1 MHIVTFSNLKGGSAK
16 TTSTLAVA
24 AELARRGRA
33 VLAVDLDP
41 QATLTTSAGLEP
53 GPAAAS
59 LLSGDGSPEDARAA
73 LADALGPDARRGADL
88 ADGGALHVLPAD
100 RRLLRLERTAPVQ
113 LSRRLLAFLDLV
125 EGDYDV
131 AVVDTPPQASAL
143 VTAALASTDLVLVPV
158 ASGRGALDGLGD
170 VVELTERFG
179 TAPVTGAFVT
189 RVNTSSLHDR
199 ELVEYVASQIAGP
212 DGEPA
217 VRAFVR
223 ETVRVREAE
232 MARVPVPL
240 YAPRSTAAQ
249 DYAALVDEVEALLER
264 HDS

>member
-1 MHIVTFSNLKGGSAK
+1 MRIVTFSNLKGGSAK

-73 LADALGPDARRGADL
+73 TADASGDAAL

-113 LSRRLLAFLDLV
+113 LSRRLLAFVDLV

-199 ELVEYVASQIAGP
+199 ELVEYVASQVSGP
-212 DGEPA
+212 DGGPA
-217 VRAFVR
+217 LRAFVR

-232 MARVPVPL
+232 MARVPVPF

-249 DYAALVDEVEALLER
+249 DYAALVDEVEGLLER
-264 HDS
+264 HGS

>member
-73 LADALGPDARRGADL
+73 LADASGGADL

-217 VRAFVR
+217 IRAFVR

>member
-1 MHIVTFSNLKGGSAK
+1 MRIVTFSNLKGGSAK

-73 LADALGPDARRGADL
+73 LADASGGADL

-199 ELVEYVASQIAGP
+199 ELVEYVASQVAGP

-217 VRAFVR
+217 IRAFVR

>member
-1 MHIVTFSNLKGGSAK
+1 MRIVTFSNLKGGSAK

-59 LLSGDGSPEDARAA
+59 LLSGEGSPEDALARVVDASGDAA
-73 LADALGPDARRGADL
+73 LPT
-88 ADGGALHVLPAD
+88 GGALHVLPAD

-113 LSRRLLAFLDLV
+113 LSRRLLALLDLV

-199 ELVEYVASQIAGP
+199 ELVEYVASQVSGP
-212 DGEPA
+212 DGTPA
-217 VRAFVR
+217 LRAFVR

-232 MARVPVPL
+232 MARVPVPF
-240 YAPRSTAAQ
+240 YAPSSTAAQ
-249 DYAALVDEVEALLER
+249 DYAALVSSSGTTARTLAL
-264 HDS
+264 

>member
-59 LLSGDGSPEDARAA
+59 LLSGEGSPEDALARVVDASGDAA
-73 LADALGPDARRGADL
+73 LPT
-88 ADGGALHVLPAD
+88 GGALHVLPAD

-113 LSRRLLAFLDLV
+113 LSRRLLALLDLV

-199 ELVEYVASQIAGP
+199 ELVEYVASQVSGP
-212 DGEPA
+212 DGTPA
-217 VRAFVR
+217 LRAFVR

-232 MARVPVPL
+232 MARVPVPF
-240 YAPRSTAAQ
+240 YAPSSTAAQ
-249 DYAALVDEVEALLER
+249 DYAALVDEVEVLIER
-264 HDS
+264 HNG

>member
-1 MHIVTFSNLKGGSAK
+1 MRIVTFSNLKGGSAK

-33 VLAVDLDP
+33 VLAIDLDP
-41 QATLTTSAGLEP
+41 QATLTTSAGLDP

-59 LLSGDGSPEDARAA
+59 LLSGEGTPEDAVGRLVDAA
-73 LADALGPDARRGADL
+73 GETELP
-88 ADGGALHVLPAD
+88 DGGTLHVLPAD

-131 AVVDTPPQASAL
+131 VVVDTPPQASAL

-158 ASGRGALDGLGD
+158 ASGRGALDGFGD

-199 ELVEYVASQIAGP
+199 ELVEYVASQVAGP
-212 DGEPA
+212 DGGPA
-217 VRAFVR
+217 LRSFVR

-232 MARVPVPL
+232 MARVPVPF
-240 YAPRSTAAQ
+240 YAPGSTAAQ
-249 DYAALVDEVEALLER
+249 DYAALVDEVEVLLER

>member
-1 MHIVTFSNLKGGSAK
+1 MRIVTFSNLKGGSAK

-73 LADALGPDARRGADL
+73 LVDASGGADL
-88 ADGGALHVLPAD
+88 ADGGVLHVLPAD

-217 VRAFVR
+217 IRTFVR

-264 HDS
+264 HGS

>member
-1 MHIVTFSNLKGGSAK
+1 MRIVTFSNLKGGSAK

-41 QATLTTSAGLEP
+41 QATLTTSAGLDP

-59 LLSGDGSPEDARAA
+59 LLSGDGLPEDARAA
-73 LADALGPDARRGADL
+73 LVDASGGADL
-88 ADGGALHVLPAD
+88 GSGVLHVLPAD

-125 EGDYDV
+125 ESDYDV

-217 VRAFVR
+217 IRTFVR

-249 DYAALVDEVEALLER
+249 DYAALVDEVEVLLER
-264 HDS
+264 HNS

>member
-1 MHIVTFSNLKGGSAK
+1 MRVVTFSNLKGGSAK

-33 VLAVDLDP
+33 VLLVDLDP

-53 GPAAAS
+53 GPAAAA
-59 LLSGDGSPEDARAA
+59 LLSGDATAEATLDRVVDVS
-73 LADALGPDARRGADL
+73 
-88 ADGGALHVLPAD
+88 GGAPLPPGGVLHVLPAD

-113 LSRRLLAFLDLV
+113 LSKRLLALVDLV
-125 EGDYDV
+125 EDDYDV
-131 AVVDTPPQASAL
+131 AVIDTPPQASAL
-143 VTAALASTDLVLVPV
+143 VTAALASTDLVFVPV

-170 VVELTERFG
+170 VIELTERFG

-199 ELVEYVASQIAGP
+199 ELVEFVASQVTGP
-212 DGEPA
+212 DGTPA
-217 VRAFVR
+217 LRSFVR

-232 MARVPVPL
+232 MARVPLPL
-240 YAPRSTAAQ
+240 YAPSSTAAQ
-249 DYAALVDEVEALLER
+249 DYAALVDEMEGFLDRFNA
-264 HDS
+264 

>member
-1 MHIVTFSNLKGGSAK
+1 MRIVTFSNLKGGSAK

-24 AELARRGRA
+24 AELARRGRS

-59 LLSGDGSPEDARAA
+59 LLSGDGSPEEARAA
-73 LADALGPDARRGADL
+73 LADASGGADL
-88 ADGGALHVLPAD
+88 ADGGSLHVLPAD

-170 VVELTERFG
+170 VVELTEKFG

-199 ELVEYVASQIAGP
+199 ELVEYVAGQIAGP

-217 VRAFVR
+217 IRAFVR

-232 MARVPVPL
+232 MARVPVPF

-249 DYAALVDEVEALLER
+249 DYAALVDEVEALLNR
-264 HDS
+264 HSS

>member
-24 AELARRGRA
+24 AELARRGQA
-33 VLAVDLDP
+33 VLAIDLDP

-59 LLSGDGSPEDARAA
+59 LLSGEASPEDALARVVDASGDAA
-73 LADALGPDARRGADL
+73 LPT
-88 ADGGALHVLPAD
+88 GGALHVLPAD

-113 LSRRLLAFLDLV
+113 LSRRLLAFLDIV

-199 ELVEYVASQIAGP
+199 ELVEYVASQVSGS

-217 VRAFVR
+217 LRAFVR

-232 MARVPVPL
+232 MARVPVPF
-240 YAPRSTAAQ
+240 YAPSSTAAQ
-249 DYAALVDEVEALLER
+249 DYAALVDEVEVLLER
-264 HDS
+264 HNT

>member
-1 MHIVTFSNLKGGSAK
+1 MRIVTFSNLKGGSAK

-24 AELARRGRA
+24 AELARRGRS

-59 LLSGDGSPEDARAA
+59 LLSGDGSPEEARAA
-73 LADALGPDARRGADL
+73 LADASGGADL
-88 ADGGALHVLPAD
+88 VDGGSLHVLPAD

-170 VVELTERFG
+170 VVELTEKFG

-199 ELVEYVASQIAGP
+199 ELVEYVADQIAGP
-212 DGEPA
+212 DGTPA
-217 VRAFVR
+217 IRTFR
-223 ETVRVREAE
+223 P
-232 MARVPVPL
+232 ARRSGCERPRWPVSRSRSMPP
-240 YAPRSTAAQ
+240 APRRLRTTRRSWT
-249 DYAALVDEVEALLER
+249 R
-264 HDS
+264 WRPS

>member
-1 MHIVTFSNLKGGSAK
+1 MRIVTFSNLKGGSAK

-73 LADALGPDARRGADL
+73 LVDASGGADL
-88 ADGGALHVLPAD
+88 DGGALHVLPAD

-217 VRAFVR
+217 IRAFVR

-249 DYAALVDEVEALLER
+249 DYAALVDEVEVLLER
-264 HDS
+264 HSS

>member
-1 MHIVTFSNLKGGSAK
+1 MRIVTFSNLKGGSAK

-33 VLAVDLDP
+33 VLAIDLDP
-41 QATLTTSAGLEP
+41 QATLTTSAGLDP

-59 LLSGDGSPEDARAA
+59 LLSGEGAPEDAVDR
-73 LADALGPDARRGADL
+73 LVDASGDAELG
-88 ADGGALHVLPAD
+88 GGTLHVLPAD

-131 AVVDTPPQASAL
+131 VVVDTPPQASAL

-158 ASGRGALDGLGD
+158 ASGRGALDGFGD

-199 ELVEYVASQIAGP
+199 ELVEYVASQVSGP
-212 DGEPA
+212 DGGPA
-217 VRAFVR
+217 LRSFVR

-232 MARVPVPL
+232 MARVPVPF
-240 YAPRSTAAQ
+240 YAPGSTAAQ
-249 DYAALVDEVEALLER
+249 DYATLVDEVEVLLER

>member
-1 MHIVTFSNLKGGSAK
+1 MRIVTFSNLKGGSAK

-59 LLSGDGSPEDARAA
+59 LLSGEGSPEDALARVVDASGDAA
-73 LADALGPDARRGADL
+73 LPT
-88 ADGGALHVLPAD
+88 GGALHVLPAD

-113 LSRRLLAFLDLV
+113 LSRRLLALLDLV

-199 ELVEYVASQIAGP
+199 ELVEYVASQVSGP
-212 DGEPA
+212 DGTPA
-217 VRAFVR
+217 LRAFVR

-232 MARVPVPL
+232 MARVPVPF
-240 YAPRSTAAQ
+240 YAPSSTAAQ
-249 DYAALVDEVEALLER
+249 DYAALVDEVEVLIER
-264 HDS
+264 HKG